1 MFKFL
6 IQKFVAALLTLFL
19 LITASFFMLRA
30 LPGSPFDQERILA
43 PEIILKLEHKYG
55 LDQPLSHQYLSYMR
69 GLVTNLDLGPSLK
82 YPNRDVMNILADAV
96 PVSLE
101 LGFLAFIL
109 ALFAGLSLGV
119 IAALYPRKAVGK
131 LASAF
136 ASLGMSMPSFV
147 FAGILI
153 TVFGLVLNWLP
164 VALWEGPEYVI
175 LPALTLA
182 IAPTSYIAR
191 ITRSAMLETL
201 AKEHI
206 KTALAKG
213 LGYWT
218 IVFKHGLR
226 NSLLPIITIAG
237 PIMALLVTGSFVV
250 EYIYALPGMGK
261 YFVTAFINRDY
272 FLVSG
277 VIIVFSVILLI
288 TNTLV
293 DITIRRLDPKLRH
306 S

>member
-1 MFKFL
+1 MLNFL
-6 IQKFVAALLTLFL
+6 TQKFISILLTLFL

-55 LDQPLSHQYLSYMR
+55 LDQPLTHQYLSYMK
-69 GLVTNLDLGPSLK
+69 GLLTKFDLGPSLK
-82 YPNRDVMNILADAV
+82 YPNREVMDILADAI

-101 LGFLAFIL
+101 LGFLAFII
-109 ALFAGLSLGV
+109 AVIAGLTLGI
-119 IAALYPRKAVGK
+119 IAALYPHKAAGK
-131 LASAF
+131 LASAL

-153 TVFGLVLNWLP
+153 AIFGLTLNCLP
-164 VALWEGPEYVI
+164 VALWEGPEYII
-175 LPALTLA
+175 LPALTLS
-182 IAPTSYIAR
+182 IAPTAYIAR

-201 AKEHI
+201 GKEHI

-213 LGYWT
+213 LDYWT
-218 IVFKHGLR
+218 IVLKHGLR
-226 NSLLPIITIAG
+226 NSLLPIVTILG
-237 PIMALLVTGSFVV
+237 PIMAILVTGSFVV

-277 VIIVFSVILLI
+277 VIVVFSIILLI

-293 DITIRRLDPKLRH
+293 DISIHRLDPKLR

>member
-6 IQKFVAALLTLFL
+6 TQKFVGILLTLFL

-43 PEIILKLEHKYG
+43 PEIILKLERKYG
-55 LDQPLSHQYLSYMR
+55 LDQPLRSQYLSYMK
-69 GLVTNLDLGPSLK
+69 GLLTKFDLGPSLK
-82 YPNRDVMNILADAV
+82 YPNRDVMDILADAI

-109 ALFAGLSLGV
+109 AVISGLSLGV
-119 IAALYPRKAVGK
+119 AAALYPHKAVGK
-131 LASAF
+131 LASAL

-153 TVFGLVLNWLP
+153 GIFGLTLNWLP
-164 VALWEGPEYVI
+164 VALWEGPEYII

-182 IAPTSYIAR
+182 VAPTAYIAR

-201 AKEHI
+201 GKEHI

-218 IVFKHGLR
+218 IVLKHGLR
-226 NSLLPIITIAG
+226 NSLLPIVTILG

-277 VIIVFSVILLI
+277 VIIVFSIVLLI

-293 DITIRRLDPKLRH
+293 DISIHRLDPKLRT
-306 S
+306 

>member
-1 MFKFL
+1 MLKFL
-6 IQKFVAALLTLFL
+6 TQKFISILLTLFL

-30 LPGSPFDQERILA
+30 LPGSPFDQERVLA
-43 PEIILKLEHKYG
+43 PEIILKLEQKYG
-55 LDQPLSHQYLSYMR
+55 LDKPLTSQYLSYMK
-69 GLVTNLDLGPSLK
+69 GLVTSFDLGPSLK
-82 YPNRDVMNILADAV
+82 YPNRDVVDILVDAV

-109 ALFAGLSLGV
+109 AVISGLSLGV
-119 IAALYPRKAVGK
+119 IAALYPHKTLGK
-131 LASAF
+131 LASAI

-153 TVFGLVLNWLP
+153 GIFGLILNWLP
-164 VALWEGPEYVI
+164 VALWEGPEYII

-182 IAPTSYIAR
+182 IAPMSYIAR

-201 AKEHI
+201 GKEHV

-213 LGYWT
+213 LDYWT
-218 IVFKHGLR
+218 IVLKHGLR
-226 NSLLPIITIAG
+226 NSLLPIVTILG
-237 PIMALLVTGSFVV
+237 PIMAILVTGSFVV

-277 VIIVFSVILLI
+277 VIIVFSIILLI
-288 TNTLV
+288 TNTVV
-293 DITIRRLDPKLRH
+293 DITIRYLDPKLR

>member
-1 MFKFL
+1 MLKFFT
-6 IQKFVAALLTLFL
+6 QKFIGILLTLFL

-55 LDQPLSHQYLSYMR
+55 LDKPLAEQYLTYMK
-69 GLVTNLDLGPSLK
+69 GLVTKFDLGPSLK
-82 YPNRDVMNILADAV
+82 YPNRDVMDILADAI

-101 LGFLAFIL
+101 LGFLAFII
-109 ALFAGLSLGV
+109 AVVSGLTLGV
-119 IAALYPRKAVGK
+119 IAALYPHKAVGK
-131 LASAF
+131 LASAL

-153 TVFGLVLNWLP
+153 AIFGLTLNWLP

-182 IAPTSYIAR
+182 IAPTAYIAR

-213 LGYWT
+213 LDYWT
-218 IVFKHGLR
+218 IVLKHGLR
-226 NSLLPIITIAG
+226 NSLLPIVTILG
-237 PIMALLVTGSFVV
+237 PIMAILVTGSFVV

-277 VIIVFSVILLI
+277 VIVVFSVILLI

-293 DITIRRLDPKLRH
+293 DISIRGLDPKLR

>member
-1 MFKFL
+1 
-6 IQKFVAALLTLFL
+6 
-19 LITASFFMLRA
+19 MLRA
-30 LPGSPFDQERILA
+30 LPGSPFDEERVL
-43 PEIILKLEHKYG
+43 PVEIIQKLEHKYG
-55 LDQPLSHQYLSYMR
+55 LDQSLINQYLNYMQ
-69 GLVTNLDLGPSLK
+69 GLFTHFDLGPSLK
-82 YPNRDVMNILADAV
+82 YPNRDVVEILRDAV

-101 LGFLAFIL
+101 LGLLAFVL
-109 ALFAGLSLGV
+109 AVLGGLSLGV
-119 IAALYPRKAVGK
+119 VAALYPHKAVGK
-131 LASAF
+131 LASAL

-153 TVFGLVLNWLP
+153 GIFGLWLNCLP
-164 VALWEGPEYVI
+164 VALWEGPEYII

-182 IAPTSYIAR
+182 IAPTAYIAR
-191 ITRSAMLETL
+191 IARSAMLETL
-201 AKEHI
+201 GKEHI

-218 IVFKHGLR
+218 IVLKHGLR
-226 NSLLPIITIAG
+226 NSLLPIITILG
-237 PIMALLVTGSFVV
+237 PIMAILVTGSFVV

-277 VIIVFSVILLI
+277 VIIVFSVILLV
-288 TNTLV
+288 TNTVV
-293 DITIRRLDPKLRH
+293 DIAVRSLDPKLNA

>member
-1 MFKFL
+1 MSKFL
-6 IQKFVAALLTLFL
+6 IQKFISISLTLFL

-30 LPGSPFDQERILA
+30 LPGSPFDEERVLPA
-43 PEIILKLEHKYG
+43 EIIQKLEHKYG
-55 LDQPLSHQYLSYMR
+55 LDQSLINQYLNYMQ
-69 GLVTNLDLGPSLK
+69 GLLTHFDLGPSLK
-82 YPNRDVMNILADAV
+82 YPNRDVVDILASAV

-101 LGFLAFIL
+101 LGLLAFVL
-109 ALFAGLSLGV
+109 AVIGGLSLGV
-119 IAALYPRKAVGK
+119 IAALYPHKAVGK
-131 LASAF
+131 LASAL

-153 TVFGLVLNWLP
+153 GIFGLVLNWLP
-164 VALWEGPEYVI
+164 VALWEGPEYII

-182 IAPTSYIAR
+182 IAPTAYIAR

-201 AKEHI
+201 GKEHI

-218 IVFKHGLR
+218 IVLKHGLR
-226 NSLLPIITIAG
+226 NSLLPIITILG
-237 PIMALLVTGSFVV
+237 PIMAILVTGSFVV

-277 VIIVFSVILLI
+277 VIIVFSIILLV
-288 TNTLV
+288 TNTVV
-293 DITIRRLDPKLRH
+293 DIAVRSLDPKLR
-306 S
+306 